1 MSESHPVD
9 VHVGALIRARRKEI
23 KLSQQALAAALGLT
37 FQQVQKYESG
47 HNRISASKL
56 YAASKVLNMPVSAFF
71 NDLPPAS
78 GEVVSD
84 AEFRAKDFLSSGE
97 GIELAQSFTKL
108 SPAQRRGVLAL
119 VKSLLPE

>member
-56 YAASKVLNMPVSAFF
+56 YAASQVLNMPVSAFF
-71 NDLPPAS
+71 KDLPPAG
-78 GEVVSD
+78 GEDISD
-84 AEFRAKDFLSSGE
+84 AELRATDFLSSRE
-97 GIELAQSFTKL
+97 GIELAKSFAKL

-119 VKSLLPE
+119 VKSLLSE